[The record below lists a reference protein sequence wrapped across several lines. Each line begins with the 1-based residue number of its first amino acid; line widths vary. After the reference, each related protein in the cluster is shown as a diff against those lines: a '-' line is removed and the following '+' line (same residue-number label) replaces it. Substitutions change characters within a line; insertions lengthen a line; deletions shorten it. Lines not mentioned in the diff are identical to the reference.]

1 MLRKFKLGGVILGAL
16 LALVGCQSEKL
27 VNDGGSQQGQQFTL
41 TASRGIQSRTNLGTE
56 KNTLQLRWSAGDKI
70 YVSSKDGKT
79 TGVLTIKEGDE
90 NKPSATF
97 SGFVFG
103 HPEDLYYSVYPV
115 PDEDGKIEMT
125 GVVGNEYKI
134 PMVGEISSREVQF
147 VNTCGIGYMPDSDSE
162 DNMDMSLYAGTD
174 ENNLIS
180 LACIAK
186 INEEKLK
193 SEGVLE
199 FIYTE
204 HPQKSITLSNVAPI
218 DGKFYFPYDLKNN
231 KGKEVHFYKGEG
243 NSITEMSDVKVTIP
257 DDSNVKTFNTGIS
270 IYVSKDGE
278 VKVAEKESVDE
289 DGKVS
294 IKQDKPIVVVP
305 EVAEEVT
312 IEMPVNLSENEEKA
326 VVSIEEI
333 KNENAT
339 ITITSASTSPSEPE
353 GGEGESE
360 TVSQIKEM
368 TVILPSSTT
377 AAQVAQQV
385 VIDMPNTT
393 VTIKSDDGKVLKIQ
407 EAIATTGDN
416 TFIVG
421 SGVTIQELIAMK
433 GAIEI
438 SGIVNAINLGEGHH
452 YGNNKVKVTVKKGG
466 KAPKNLD
473 KTKFEVIDENEGE
486 VPPVVEPEEP
496 DYTQPFDGTVKT
508 FPELQEALK
517 YNGGLVRIGGDFA
530 IEAPLTITGNFELK
544 MQYHTLTVAEGLSGN
559 VKGLITN
566 KGNLSM
572 SIGTFEGPETCPIK
586 YFFWNEAGSSF
597 NLRGVNIHTNGIYG
611 GVLIENGTSK
621 IENFNENT
629 TSSIIASKLAINNGG
644 TVTIEGARIE
654 GNFINNN
661 QGKITI
667 KGGSVKG
674 DLESSSPQGIIELE
688 GVEPNGNGWP
698 NSGQG
703 GGEAVKYI
711 TIEDALLAQALYN
724 GSLSNVVEIDETTG
738 YAQIPED
745 AVAGIEFLELRG
757 MSQPF
762 ELDKL
767 NIFTGLTE
775 LAVVENTFTSFEV
788 SDLPS
793 TVNRLV
799 IAENNS
805 LTNLTFEAN
814 STINMLEVVANPML
828 QKLDVTNVTNV
839 KELIVDENETL
850 SEIVLPEDNQIEV
863 LAANRNALTS
873 IDLSECG
880 NSLMVLVLTE
890 NQLTSLEAKNFR
902 NLKHIDFYRNRLT
915 EIDFSGC
922 TSLEEFHME
931 QNPITK
937 ANLSGC
943 SSLTSVMCNSGEQNG
958 TLEVLN
964 LSGCSGLTKLTC
976 SGHHLQKLDLK
987 SAANLQN
994 IQCGKQTDSQGKSIT
1009 IQLMLHPNVVT
1020 TWNNRWS
1027 KDKFNQPAELVT
1039 TSVEQGD
1046 GGTGGAN
1053 FGIEGIY

>member
-1 MLRKFKLGGVILGAL
+1 M
-16 LALVGCQSEKL
+16 
-27 VNDGGSQQGQQFTL
+27 NDGGSQQGQQFTL

-56 KNTLQLRWSAGDKI
+56 KNTLQLRWSARDKI

-147 VNTCGIGYMPDSDSE
+147 VNTCGIGYMSDSDSE
-162 DNMDMSLYAGTD
+162 GNMDMPLYAGTD

-180 LACIAK
+180 LACIAE

-218 DGKFYFPYDLKNN
+218 DGKFYFPYDLQNN
-231 KGKEVHFYKGEG
+231 KGKSVKFFTGEG
-243 NSITEMSDVKVTIP
+243 TTKTQLSTDAIDIPSNSDVQ
-257 DDSNVKTFNTGIS
+257 TFNTGIS
-270 IYVSKDGE
+270 ISVSEHGE
-278 VKVAEKESVDE
+278 VKVAEKEAVV

-294 IKQDKPIVVVP
+294 IAEDKPIVVVP
-305 EVAEEVT
+305 EVAEDVT
-312 IEMPVNLSENEEKA
+312 IEMPVNLSKNEEKA

-339 ITITSASTSPSEPE
+339 ITITSASTSSSEPE
-353 GGEGESE
+353 GGEGESG
-360 TVSQIKEM
+360 TASQIKEM

-611 GVLIENGTSK
+611 GVLIGNGTSK

-724 GSLSNVVEIDETTG
+724 GSLSNVVKIDETTG

-767 NIFTGLTE
+767 NVFTGLME
-775 LAVVENTFTSFEV
+775 LAVVENTFTSFDV
-788 SDLPS
+788 SGLPS
-793 TVNRLV
+793 TVSRLV
-799 IAENNS
+799 IAENGS

-814 STINMLEVVANPML
+814 STINMLEVAANPML

-880 NSLMVLVLTE
+880 NSLMELVLAE

-922 TSLEEFHME
+922 TSLEEFHMG

-943 SSLTSVMCNSGEQNG
+943 SSLTRVMCNSGEQNG

-964 LSGCSGLTKLTC
+964 LSGCSGLTELYC
-976 SGHHLQKLDLK
+976 SGHRLQELDLR
-987 SAANLQN
+987 SAANLKG
-994 IQCGKQTDSQGKSIT
+994 IQCGKQTNAQKESIK
-1009 IQLMLHPNVVT
+1009 IKLMLHPNVVT
-1020 TWNNRWS
+1020 TWENQWS
-1027 KDKFNQPAELVT
+1027 KNDINLPSKLVT
-1039 TSVEQGD
+1039 TSVEQGN